1 MSDKLLTQ
9 ACHSARE
16 WLFLQNRLLPFTG
29 EQCIPTVP
37 KMTPVD
43 PPIDNAALAGSKAPS
58 ANQPIRVLL
67 VDDHPV
73 LRAGLKTLLSV
84 ESDLQIIA
92 ETDNGEDAVRL
103 ALEFRPDV
111 VLMDL
116 SLPRL
121 NGTEATKRIVAHDP
135 SIRVLALTAH
145 DDLAFARMLLEAGAA
160 GFALKRGVCDEL
172 VRALRIVA
180 SGETYV
186 DPSLASS
193 LIQNGPSSRRNG
205 GAAVT
210 ALSERET
217 EVVRLIAEGHTSKE
231 MAQALGLSPRTLET
245 YKARAMSKLNLRTR
259 AELIRY
265 ALRRGWLRDT

>member
-1 MSDKLLTQ
+1 M
-9 ACHSARE
+9 
-16 WLFLQNRLLPFTG
+16 N
-29 EQCIPTVP
+29 
-37 KMTPVD
+37 PVD
-43 PPIDNAALAGSKAPS
+43 PPTDKPALAGSKATS
-58 ANQPIRVLL
+58 ANGRIRVLL
-67 VDDHPV
+67 VDDHPI
-73 LRAGLKTLLSV
+73 LRAGLKSLLGV
-84 ESDLQIIA
+84 EPDIEVVA
-92 ETDNGEDAVRL
+92 EADNGEDAVQL
-103 ALEFRPDV
+103 ALQVRPDI

-121 NGTEATKRIVAHDP
+121 TGTEATKRIVAHDP
-135 SIRVLALTAH
+135 AIRVLVLTAH
-145 DDLAFARMLLEAGAA
+145 DDLAFARTLLEAGAA

-186 DPSLASS
+186 DPSLASTLLQS
-193 LIQNGPSSRRNG
+193 GPGSRRNG
-205 GAAVT
+205 GATVT
-210 ALSERET
+210 ALSERES

-265 ALRRGWLRDT
+265 ALRRGWLRDS